1 MKKFK
6 LSAVAISSFVL
17 LAACSNQQALEQA
30 KEQANQAQLQ
40 QQAVLGLVWTQQSG
54 EYAALAHQ
62 AFNTAKMAFDHAKAA
77 KGKKKAV
84 VVDLDETMIDN
95 SAYAGWQVKT
105 GQDFTPE
112 TWTKW
117 VDARQSAA
125 IPGAVAFSNYVNA
138 NGGTVF
144 FVSNRRDDVEKAG
157 TVDDMKRLGFTG
169 VSEKTL
175 LLKKDKSNKSV
186 RFKQVEAMGYDIVLF
201 VGDNLN
207 DFGDSTYKKSNAERR
222 MFVAENSLKFGKK
235 FIILPNDNYGDW
247 MGGLDKNYFKGN
259 AQNQLDIRAK
269 AIHAWDGK

>member
-1 MKKFK
+1 MKKLK
-6 LSAVAISSFVL
+6 LTLVSMSAML
-17 LAACSNQQALEQA
+17 LLSACSNQQMAE
-30 KEQANQAQLQ
+30 KANVEKLQ

-62 AFNTAKMAFDHAKAA
+62 AFNSAKVAFEQAKAA

-95 SAYAGWQVKT
+95 SAYAGWQIKT
-105 GQDFTPE
+105 GQDFSPE

-117 VDARQSAA
+117 VNARQSAA
-125 IPGAVAFSNYVNA
+125 IPGAVEFSNYVNA

-144 FVSNRRDDVEKAG
+144 FVSNRRDDVEKEG

-169 VSEKTL
+169 VNEKTL
-175 LLKKDKSNKSV
+175 LLKKAKSNKSL
-186 RFKQVEAMGYDIVLF
+186 RFKQVEDMGYEIVVF

-207 DFGDSTYKKSNAERR
+207 DFGDETYKKSNAERR
-222 MFVAENSLKFGKK
+222 SFVAKNSQQFGKK

-247 MGGLDKNYFKGN
+247 VGGLDKNYYKGN
-259 AQNQLDIRAK
+259 GQSKLDIRNN